1 MLSSASAGGAI
12 MRRFAASSARPSAF
26 SCQRPAAAAVGGAQG
41 AMRQMSVIT
50 LSDQEAVDRFRMTNQ
65 KSVLYFTAVSL

>member
-1 MLSSASAGGAI
+1 MISPAGAARA
-12 MRRFAASSARPSAF
+12 MRRISSRPSVF
-26 SCQRPAAAAVGGAQG
+26 FMSQRPPAAAVV
-41 AMRQMSVIT
+41 RQMSVIT